1 MTARRLLLI
10 RHGESTANVAATAA
24 EAAGSETIAVEARDA
39 DIPLSQLGE
48 LQAAALGA
56 RLRDALPADV
66 VLFSSPYRRALQT
79 ARIALGEQAP
89 LRIDERLR
97 DRELGV
103 IDALTT
109 LGVERRLPDEAA
121 RRRWVGKLYYRPPG
135 GESWADLAL
144 RLRSFLRDLPPVETV
159 AVFAHDAIVSV
170 FLYVLLGMTEEEL
183 ADFLLTR
190 PVTNASVTALTQ
202 ADDGRWS
209 VDAFADDAHLA
220 VAGLPATEHPG
231 ATRADA

>member
-56 RLRDALPADV
+56 RLRDALQADV

-209 VDAFADDAHLA
+209 VDAFADDAHLT

>member
-56 RLRDALPADV
+56 RLRDALQADV

-144 RLRSFLRDLPPVETV
+144 RLRSFLRDLPAAETV

-209 VDAFADDAHLA
+209 VDAFADDAHLT

>member
-190 PVTNASVTALTQ
+190 PVTNASVTALTR

>member
-1 MTARRLLLI
+1 
-10 RHGESTANVAATAA
+10 VQ
-24 EAAGSETIAVEARDA
+24 ARDA
-39 DIPLSQLGE
+39 DIPLSPLGE

-56 RLRDALPADV
+56 RLRDALPAEV
-66 VLFSSPYRRALQT
+66 ALFSSPYHRALQT